1 MKTVEEK
8 AIAFVQELQR
18 EELTNSNHSGFYILP
33 QLLGV
38 AHKSFMVGYN
48 EAMRWRDPEVDPPTN
63 KDVVLVKTDNNCY
76 ATAYYHGKASGF
88 ITYGEDAYVEFG
100 EIIGWRPI

>member
-8 AIAFVQELQR
+8 SERYIKK
-18 EELTNSNHSGFYILP
+18 GFWKLNA
-33 QLLGV
+33 GGWK
-38 AHKSFMVGYN
+38 ARMN
-48 EAMRWRDPEVDPPTN
+48 EAFIAGYTEALRWRDPEVDPPTN

>member
-1 MKTVEEK
+1 MKTGGIMTVEEK
-8 AIAFVQELQR
+8 AR
-18 EELTNSNHSGFYILP
+18 EYTLSCECRSDHQYDKRSSFEGYLAGY
-33 QLLGV
+33 QGV
-38 AHKSFMVGYN
+38 
-48 EAMRWRDPEVDPPTN
+48 MRWRNPKVDPPTN

-100 EIIGWRPI
+100 EIIGWRPIE

>member
-8 AIAFVQELQR
+8 AQEYAMEFVKSKYSDIYSVDAKFAFNAVKHDWLAG
-18 EELTNSNHSGFYILP
+18 H
-33 QLLGV
+33 
-38 AHKSFMVGYN
+38 A